1 MPTNG
6 TKLFQL
12 KNVGFKEIIFEL
24 GFANSMALEQAI
36 ITWIHLICSA
46 IWVGGSLFIAIVFAP
61 ILKTLVP
68 TMEERLQIMIRV
80 GRRFNKIAIPALLI
94 LIATGVWNSHQILSR
109 PDFLFTSSYGV
120 MLVIKM
126 FLVAAL
132 LGSFAVH
139 VRIIRKDI
147 EEKIMQKELSQE
159 QIVRLRKKII
169 IVGEVTVVLS
179 VLVLLFAAILDAG
192 L

>member
-1 MPTNG
+1 
-6 TKLFQL
+6 
-12 KNVGFKEIIFEL
+12 
-24 GFANSMALEQAI
+24 MALEQAI

-61 ILKTLVP
+61 ILKTMAPSVP
-68 TMEERLQIMIRV
+68 ERLQIMIRV

-94 LIATGVWNSHQILSR
+94 LIATGIWNSHQLLSR
-109 PDFLFTSSYGV
+109 PDFLLSSNYGV
-120 MLVIKM
+120 MLIIKM

-139 VRIIRKDI
+139 VRIIRK
-147 EEKIMQKELSQE
+147 EVEE
-159 QIVRLRKKII
+159 QILQNQLSDAQVAKLRKKII

>member
-1 MPTNG
+1 
-6 TKLFQL
+6 
-12 KNVGFKEIIFEL
+12 
-24 GFANSMALEQAI
+24 MALEQAI

-61 ILKTLVP
+61 ILKTMVP
-68 TMEERLQIMIRV
+68 TMEERLQIMIKV

-94 LIATGVWNSHQILSR
+94 LIATGIWNSQQILSR
-109 PDFLFTSSYGV
+109 PDFLFTSSYGT
-120 MLVIKM
+120 MLIIKM

-147 EEKIMQKELSQE
+147 EEKIMQKELTQE
-159 QIVRLRKKII
+159 QVTKLRKKII

>member
-1 MPTNG
+1 
-6 TKLFQL
+6 
-12 KNVGFKEIIFEL
+12 
-24 GFANSMALEQAI
+24 MALEQAI

-61 ILKTLVP
+61 ILKTMVP
-68 TMEERLQIMIRV
+68 TMEERLQIMIKV

-94 LIATGVWNSHQILSR
+94 LIATGIWNSQQILSR
-109 PDFLFTSSYGV
+109 PDFLFTSSYGM

-132 LGSFAVH
+132 LGSFAIH
-139 VRIIRKDI
+139 VRIIRKDV
-147 EEKIMQKELSQE
+147 EEKIMQKQLTQE
-159 QIVRLRKKII
+159 QVTRLRKKII

-192 L
+192 I

>member
-1 MPTNG
+1 VPTNG
-6 TKLFQL
+6 TKLFEL
-12 KNVGFKEIIFEL
+12 KNVGFKEIIFESKRKSSL
-24 GFANSMALEQAI
+24 ALEQAI
-36 ITWIHLICSA
+36 VTWIHLICSA

-61 ILKTLVP
+61 ILKSMVP
-68 TMEERLQIMIRV
+68 TMQERLQIMIKV

-109 PDFLFTSSYGV
+109 PEFLFTSSYGM
-120 MLVIKM
+120 MLIIKM

-132 LGSFAVH
+132 LGSFALH
-139 VRIIRKDI
+139 VRIIRKEVED
-147 EEKIMQKELSQE
+147 KIMQGQLSQE
-159 QIVRLRKKII
+159 QIVKLRKKII

>member
-1 MPTNG
+1 
-6 TKLFQL
+6 
-12 KNVGFKEIIFEL
+12 
-24 GFANSMALEQAI
+24 MALEQAI

-61 ILKTLVP
+61 VLKTLSP
-68 TMEERLQIMIRV
+68 SIEERLQIMIRV

-94 LIATGVWNSHQILSR
+94 LIATGIWNSHQLLSR
-109 PDFLFTSSYGV
+109 PDFLLSSSYGV
-120 MLVIKM
+120 MLVVKM

-132 LGSFAVH
+132 LASFAIH
-139 VRIIRKDI
+139 VRIIRKNV
-147 EEKIMQKELSQE
+147 EEKILQKQLSE
-159 QIVRLRKKII
+159 TQIVKLRKKII
-169 IVGEVTVVLS
+169 IVGEITVVLS

>member
-1 MPTNG
+1 M
-6 TKLFQL
+6 
-12 KNVGFKEIIFEL
+12 
-24 GFANSMALEQAI
+24 
-36 ITWIHLICSA
+36 
-46 IWVGGSLFIAIVFAP
+46 
-61 ILKTLVP
+61 
-68 TMEERLQIMIRV
+68 
-80 GRRFNKIAIPALLI
+80 
-94 LIATGVWNSHQILSR
+94 
-109 PDFLFTSSYGV
+109 FTSSYGM
-120 MLVIKM
+120 MLIIKM

-147 EEKIMQKELSQE
+147 EEKIMQKELTQE
-159 QIVRLRKKII
+159 QVTKLRKKII

>member
-1 MPTNG
+1 
-6 TKLFQL
+6 
-12 KNVGFKEIIFEL
+12 
-24 GFANSMALEQAI
+24 MALEQAI

-61 ILKTLVP
+61 ILKTMVP
-68 TMEERLQIMIRV
+68 TMEERLQIMIKV

-94 LIATGVWNSHQILSR
+94 LIVTGVWSSHQILSR
-109 PDFLFTSSYGV
+109 PDFLFTSSYGM

-132 LGSFAVH
+132 LISFAVH

-147 EEKIMQKELSQE
+147 EEKIMQKQLTEE
-159 QIVRLRKKII
+159 QIIKLRKKII
-169 IVGEVTVVLS
+169 IVGEITVVLS
-179 VLVLLFAAILDAG
+179 VLVLLFAAILDTG

>member
-1 MPTNG
+1 
-6 TKLFQL
+6 
-12 KNVGFKEIIFEL
+12 
-24 GFANSMALEQAI
+24 MALEQVI

-61 ILKTLVP
+61 VLKTLSP
-68 TMEERLQIMIRV
+68 SMEERLQIMIRV

-94 LIATGVWNSHQILSR
+94 LIATGIWNSHQLLSR
-109 PDFLFTSSYGV
+109 PDFLLSSSYGV

-132 LGSFAVH
+132 LASFAIH
-139 VRIIRKDI
+139 VRIIRKDV
-147 EEKIMQKELSQE
+147 EEKIMQKQLSGT
-159 QIVRLRKKII
+159 QIANLRKRII
-169 IVGEVTVVLS
+169 IVGEITVVLS